1 MKAKKFLALIFAG
14 AACISLAACD
24 AEPHTHTFSDK
35 WSFDENEHWHEATC
49 DDTDEVKDRGAHTYE
64 NGICTVCGAEQPV
77 VLTEDTD
84 FDALVSD
91 KVTKDEWI
99 AAFAETSKND
109 VTIRYIN
116 EGHGYD
122 LKYFKDEDGDSM
134 LTPME
139 FEGQHTYTE
148 KTPESRWS
156 YTNMDPTT
164 GEISDSFIK
173 YDLNTMPD
181 GMREEYIEIF
191 DKWMA
196 SYTMVCPDLSEF
208 YDEFTYDDE
217 KGAYVYNGNSDKD
230 SNEHITTN
238 SIMEY
243 WNAAYWRLEV
253 KIVDG
258 KLAMVKS
265 DMVIN
270 PTGCTYF
277 YDYGTT
283 EITLPDAQTVDIS
296 QMM

>member
-1 MKAKKFLALIFAG
+1 M
-14 AACISLAACD
+14 
-24 AEPHTHTFSDK
+24 
-35 WSFDENEHWHEATC
+35 
-49 DDTDEVKDRGAHTYE
+49 KDRCAHTYE

-116 EGHGYD
+116 SGHGYD
-122 LKYFKDEDGDSM
+122 LKYFKDEDGDSR
-134 LTPME
+134 LTHME

-243 WNAAYWRLEV
+243 WNAEYWRLEV

>member
-99 AAFAETSKND
+99 AAFAETGKND

-116 EGHGYD
+116 SGHGYD
-122 LKYFKDEDGDSM
+122 LKYFKD
-134 LTPME
+134 THME

-191 DKWMA
+191 DNWMA

-208 YDEFTYDDE
+208 YDEFAYDDE
-217 KGAYVYNGNSDKD
+217 KGAYVYNGNSNRD

-243 WNAAYWRLEV
+243 WNAEYWRLEV